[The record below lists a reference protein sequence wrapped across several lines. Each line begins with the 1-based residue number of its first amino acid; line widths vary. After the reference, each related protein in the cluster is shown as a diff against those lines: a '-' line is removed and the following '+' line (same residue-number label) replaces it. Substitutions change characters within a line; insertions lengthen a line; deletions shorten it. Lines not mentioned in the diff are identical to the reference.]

1 MGVVIAR
8 LVFLA
13 FLALTGTII
22 YNALYLQDQHG
33 PATISA
39 SQSPKVIAGPS
50 VPSLPSPSPARYAAP
65 AAPLDP
71 VETAKLPPAST
82 DLPPPPPPSVE
93 VEAPELL
100 VKAVQREL
108 ATRGYD
114 VGPADGKLNDKTRAA
129 ISAYEGH
136 EGLPVT
142 GKASDDLL
150 RHILLGDSA
159 APAAA
164 TVSVEAGNDAT
175 APAKAKADNANPSVK
190 AVQQVLAD
198 LGYAPGP
205 VDGAMGASTTH
216 AIVAFQHDRKIRET
230 GKITPELLRE
240 LKRVTGRDLAK
251 TAATP

>member
-13 FLALTGTII
+13 FIALTGTII

-33 PATISA
+33 PAALSA
-39 SQSPKVIAGPS
+39 SQPPKVIASKSASP
-50 VPSLPSPSPARYAAP
+50 PPLPAAAP
-65 AAPLDP
+65 AAPLAP
-71 VETAKLPPAST
+71 VETAKLPPVST
-82 DLPPPPPPSVE
+82 DLPSPPPE
-93 VEAPELL
+93 AEDGAPELL

-108 ATRGYD
+108 STRGYD
-114 VGPADGKLNDKTRAA
+114 VGPPDGKLNDKTRAA
-129 ISAYEGH
+129 ISAYEGR

-150 RHILLGDSA
+150 RHILLGDSVK
-159 APAAA
+159 PATA
-164 TVSVEAGNDAT
+164 TTGSVEPDA
-175 APAKAKADNANPSVK
+175 APAKAKSNAANSSMK

-216 AIVAFQHDRKIRET
+216 AITAFQHDRKIRET
-230 GKITPELLRE
+230 GRITPELLRE
-240 LKRVTGRDLAK
+240 LKRVTGRDLTK
-251 TAATP
+251 TAAAP

>member
-13 FLALTGTII
+13 FIALTGTII

-33 PATISA
+33 PAALSA
-39 SQSPKVIAGPS
+39 SQPPKVIAS
-50 VPSLPSPSPARYAAP
+50 TSASPPPHPAAAP
-65 AAPLDP
+65 AAPLAP
-71 VETAKLPPAST
+71 VETAKLPPVST
-82 DLPPPPPPSVE
+82 DLPSPPPE
-93 VEAPELL
+93 AEDGAPELL

-108 ATRGYD
+108 STRGYD

-129 ISAYEGH
+129 ISAYEGR

-150 RHILLGDSA
+150 RHILLGDSVK
-159 APAAA
+159 PATA
-164 TVSVEAGNDAT
+164 TTGSVEPDA
-175 APAKAKADNANPSVK
+175 APAKAKSNAANSSMK

-216 AIVAFQHDRKIRET
+216 AITAFQHDRKIRET
-230 GKITPELLRE
+230 GRITPELLRE
-240 LKRVTGRDLAK
+240 LKRVTGRDLTK
-251 TAATP
+251 TAAAP

>member
-13 FLALTGTII
+13 FIALTGTII

-33 PATISA
+33 PAALST
-39 SQSPKVIAGPS
+39 SQPPKVIASANSAP
-50 VPSLPSPSPARYAAP
+50 PPLPAAAP
-65 AAPLDP
+65 ASPLAP
-71 VETAKLPPAST
+71 VETAKLPPVST
-82 DLPPPPPPSVE
+82 DLPSPPPE
-93 VEAPELL
+93 AEGGAPELL
-100 VKAVQREL
+100 IKAVQREL
-108 ATRGYD
+108 STRGYD

-129 ISAYEGH
+129 ISAYEGR

-150 RHILLGDSA
+150 RHILLGDSVK
-159 APAAA
+159 PATA
-164 TVSVEAGNDAT
+164 TTGSVEPDA
-175 APAKAKADNANPSVK
+175 APAKAKSDAADSSVK

-216 AIVAFQHDRKIRET
+216 AITAFQHDRKIRET
-230 GKITPELLRE
+230 GRITPELLRE
-240 LKRVTGRDLAK
+240 LKRVTGRDLTK
-251 TAATP
+251 TAAAP

>member
-1 MGVVIAR
+1 MGVLLAR

-33 PATISA
+33 PAAVSA
-39 SQSPKVIAGPS
+39 SPPPKVITGPGT
-50 VPSLPSPSPARYAAP
+50 PSLPSPSPARYAAP
-65 AAPLDP
+65 AVHLDP
-71 VETAKLPPAST
+71 AETAKLSPAST
-82 DLPPPPPPSVE
+82 DLPSTPPPSGQA
-93 VEAPELL
+93 EAPELL

-114 VGPADGKLNDKTRAA
+114 VGPPDGKLNDKTRAA
-129 ISAYEGH
+129 ISAYEEH

-150 RHILLGDSA
+150 RHILLGDGL
-159 APAAA
+159 APASA
-164 TVSVEAGNDAT
+164 TTGSVGPGDDSGN
-175 APAKAKADNANPSVK
+175 AKAEGANSSVK

-205 VDGAMGASTTH
+205 VDGTMGSSTTR
-216 AIVAFQHDRKIRET
+216 AILAFQHDRKMRET

-240 LKRVTGRDLAK
+240 LKRVTGRDPTK